1 MALEDLKFI
10 AHEKTCEDHF
20 APTCPQEDLVT
31 CILVENSWVS
41 FSNAFEFHK
50 CNIERKG
57 TITAHEVS

>member
-31 CILVENSWVS
+31 CIGVE
-41 FSNAFEFHK
+41 FI
-50 CNIERKG
+50 IEKTYLLRIAG
-57 TITAHEVS
+57 SLFPMLLNFINVT